1 MRPFAAF
8 GNSVRK
14 LCAAAIALT
23 APFSASATEII
34 AHRGAS
40 HDAPENTL
48 PAVLLGWERGAD
60 SVEIDIHH
68 SRDGRIVAIHDKD
81 TKRVTGHTGL
91 VASMSFS
98 QLRELDAGSWKEPR
112 WAGTRIPSLEEVL
125 ETVPPGKSLVV
136 EIKCPATVLPDLER
150 VLAASPNGG
159 RSILI
164 AFDYGTIAEAKRRMP
179 HLPAYWLYGFSDRE
193 ATRYRVQEPGD
204 LLDRVRKAGLD
215 GLDVRHDGPWVKVL
229 AESLRATELSLFVYT
244 VNDPNR
250 ARQLR
255 DLGVAGITTDRP
267 AYLRKALNGK

>member
-215 GLDVRHDGPWVKVL
+215 GLDVRHDGPWVEVL

-255 DLGVAGITTDRP
+255 DLGVDGITTDRP